1 MILLGGSD
9 YNLPKSFEVFY
20 PVGSEIG
27 TQKCANIV
35 IFDDDTLEGTHN
47 FTINLVD
54 PGNPCCNVVFPS
66 TIQIDI
72 LDNEGQRKCV
82 WVLVRLCV
90 CMCVRIFMYVSS
102 IIHVTLCVCMYNYYN
117 FNFNPVICARV

>member
-20 PVGSEIG
+20 PAGSEIG

-72 LDNEGQRKCV
+72 LDNEGQ
-82 WVLVRLCV
+82 
-90 CMCVRIFMYVSS
+90 CMCVCVGMSVCVHVCTYIDVRI
-102 IIHVTLCVCMYNYYN
+102 
-117 FNFNPVICARV
+117 